1 MSADYDRLF
10 HSPDAVRTAD
20 EEIEH
25 DAPPA
30 GRDTASPHVAAPRS
44 DATPPPMPIA
54 QPRTQAAAAPPPRQS
69 EITSQIPATQTT
81 GPQHVPNNGMMRA
94 PQTSAQ
100 QGARHE
106 QQRPATAPGPRHA
119 PAPAPS
125 AFTLFLFAIVLI
137 STGQTDK
144 TWVSQLSAML
154 DTRLVDPGAHP
165 YLFLFLVG
173 LVAQFL
179 FQVTLV
185 TLASAG
191 MLFLLSSVY
200 GEGIGKYFYAP
211 AGGADAYVTTD
222 GQLEAIERP
231 IVQVGFGGL
240 GLTLDPAL
248 FAQWPE
254 HWFVMAAPSDPSL
267 AKGLRRVANL
277 TLLPSGVR
285 PIDVF
290 PHCERHLGKPGFST
304 FCEALSLGVGLHVV
318 QRRDFAEVDA
328 LMHGLALH
336 GHHRLISRHQLN
348 RGDWQLDL
356 PLLAPQGSALSA
368 EGARQAA
375 GHLIAVA
382 EQYQ

>member
-1 MSADYDRLF
+1 MLIYVCSSSHGFGHAARDAAVLQQLRRLRPDWLLVMSSQISPGFLNLLLGDGAIEQRSCRWDVGMIQADALGSDPEATLKALADLELTL
-10 HSPDAVRTAD
+10 PDQLLTEVNWIRAQERPVLVVGD
-20 EEIEH
+20 V
-25 DAPPA
+25 PPA
-30 GRDTASPHVAAPRS
+30 AADLADALAAPLVWLSNFGWDEIYRPFGGQFISHADRS
-44 DATPPPMPIA
+44 
-54 QPRTQAAAAPPPRQS
+54 
-69 EITSQIPATQTT
+69 
-81 GPQHVPNNGMMRA
+81 
-94 PQTSAQ
+94 
-100 QGARHE
+100 
-106 QQRPATAPGPRHA
+106 
-119 PAPAPS
+119 
-125 AFTLFLFAIVLI
+125 
-137 STGQTDK
+137 
-144 TWVSQLSAML
+144 
-154 DTRLVDPGAHP
+154 
-165 YLFLFLVG
+165 
-173 LVAQFL
+173 
-179 FQVTLV
+179 
-185 TLASAG
+185 LASYRRG
-191 MLFLLSSVY
+191 QLLLRCPFALSMGWDLPEENLDLVCS
-200 GEGIGKYFYAP
+200 AP
-211 AGGADAYVTTD
+211 RGLPPALKGH
-222 GQLEAIERP
+222 LEAIERP

-382 EQYQ
+382 EQNQ